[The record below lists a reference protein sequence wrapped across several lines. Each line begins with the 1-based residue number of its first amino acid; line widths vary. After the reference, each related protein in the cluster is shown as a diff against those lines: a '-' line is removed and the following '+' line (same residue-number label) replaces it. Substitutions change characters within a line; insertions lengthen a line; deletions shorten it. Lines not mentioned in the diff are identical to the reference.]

1 MPRWLEAWGGL
12 QTGFALFIG
21 GLVVVGWLTARIGG
35 PWVDRGK
42 AKLSRDQAGAE
53 RYGWHSS
60 TDADGQ
66 LQAAGT
72 SIFSSDGHVRGVL
85 AGEYGGRPVRMA
97 EFVYITRGKY
107 LRTTWVNHL
116 IAIELPVRLPGLVV
130 MADGVTRNLGALA
143 ADLVMEPVEGE
154 SEAFN
159 RRFRAVGA
167 DARYGS
173 AVLHPRMM
181 QWLLDHPVNLRIS
194 GNLVLVYDDEPW
206 TVARTL
212 AALPVLSGVVD
223 LIPPFVLADYGQPVR

>member
-1 MPRWLEAWGGL
+1 VPQWLEATGGIL
-12 QTGFALFIG
+12 MGLALLAG
-21 GLVVVGWLTARIGG
+21 ALVLAVWVVARMGG

-42 AKLSRDQAGAE
+42 AKLARDQAGAAQ
-53 RYGWHSS
+53 YGWYPGA
-60 TDADGQ
+60 DPDGQ

-72 SIFSSDGHVRGVL
+72 AIFSADGYLRGIL
-85 AGEYGGRPVRMA
+85 AGAYEGRPVRMA
-97 EFVYITRGKY
+97 EFVYLTRGKY

-116 IAIELPVRLPGLVV
+116 IAIELPVGLPDLVV
-130 MADGVTRNLGALA
+130 MAEGVTRNLGPLA
-143 ADLVMEPVEGE
+143 ADLVMQPLEGE

-159 RRFRAVGA
+159 RRFRALGA

-181 QWLLDHPVNLRIS
+181 QWLLDHPLNLRIS
-194 GNLVLVYDDEPW
+194 GNLVLAYDDEPW
-206 TVARTL
+206 TVARTQ